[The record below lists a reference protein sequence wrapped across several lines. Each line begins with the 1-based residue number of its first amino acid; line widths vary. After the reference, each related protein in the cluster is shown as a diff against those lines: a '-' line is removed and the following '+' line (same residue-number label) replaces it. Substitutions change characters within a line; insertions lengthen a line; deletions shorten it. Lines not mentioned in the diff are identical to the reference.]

1 MYRRLC
7 CARERAKYLYYTLS
21 TTPTH
26 TTNIELTFMIVFLFG
41 VDPHYIIL
49 CQINPGIYYKNA
61 YLSVPKPG
69 LVDTYKTIHS
79 PHDMS
84 SSQVQ

>member
-1 MYRRLC
+1 ML
-7 CARERAKYLYYTLS
+7 RERESKVFILHTIS
-21 TTPTH
+21 TTSTH

-49 CQINPGIYYKNA
+49 CQISPGIYYKNA

-69 LVDTYKTIHS
+69 LFDTYKTIHS

-84 SSQVQ
+84 SSRQVQ